1 MKHERE
7 QSVAG
12 KSFECHLC
20 KFQFLRLQGLRI
32 HINVKHVTD
41 TKNDFQCKHCHEVFT
56 HQTAL
61 DNHLRSVRIFQLSF
75 IN

>member
-20 KFQFLRLQGLRI
+20 KFQFLRVQGLRI
-32 HINVKHVTD
+32 HINVKHVMD
-41 TKNDFQCKHCHEVFT
+41 AKNDFQCKHCYEVFA
-56 HQTAL
+56 HQTHL
-61 DNHLRSVRIFQLSF
+61 DNHLRAVCIFKMVF
-75 IN
+75 F